1 LTRDTVNFVTETPDD
16 SSVELPKDCGNGNLS
31 PSAHNNG
38 IATQEYT
45 RATQALPMTSESTSV
60 HQHDQEYQYGM
71 FDVYLPPATPANSTI
86 GHTSVYTDPEESVS
100 SRQEHCFLE
109 PSTPERYTIEL
120 TTREAFLMRSYTR
133 KVAPWVSALK
143 LQWHTKTA
151 LLSAKKFDVCD
162 PLSHFGNEVPRRA
175 LDNPMVMYAILALAS
190 RHQAIMTRTTDE
202 EFEQNTYHGRC
213 LELLIPAL
221 SRPENTYNDHLLTTI
236 VLLRQHE
243 ELENR
248 KDTRYHLVASIKLI
262 NMISKFSSSG
272 GLAEA
277 ASWLFLRQAIYAS
290 LVQREPWQLQLENYE
305 RSRVFISRDDCSY
318 ANVSVFQLARALRL
332 VSRQSDNDSL
342 LERQEWESLEE
353 DVSRWKINSPSS
365 FRPLRYREPD
375 AERGRPF
382 SEVCMISGA
391 TGKSYYHSFLF
402 MVYRNKNTE
411 RSPQLANHIHD
422 AIYAAIG
429 LQYYYAT
436 LIVLQIHKPRSPGIS
451 AFESARVRNT
461 GEVSIFYIIEDA
473 KV

>member
-1 LTRDTVNFVTETPDD
+1 MNIRIVIL
-16 SSVELPKDCGNGNLS
+16 SV
-31 PSAHNNG
+31 
-38 IATQEYT
+38 
-45 RATQALPMTSESTSV
+45 
-60 HQHDQEYQYGM
+60 
-71 FDVYLPPATPANSTI
+71 
-86 GHTSVYTDPEESVS
+86 
-100 SRQEHCFLE
+100 
-109 PSTPERYTIEL
+109 
-120 TTREAFLMRSYTR
+120 
-133 KVAPWVSALK
+133 
-143 LQWHTKTA
+143 
-151 LLSAKKFDVCD
+151 KKFDVCD
-162 PLSHFGNEVPRRA
+162 PLCHFGNEVPRRA

-221 SRPENTYNDHLLTTI
+221 SRPENTYNDNLLITI

-277 ASWLFLRQAIYAS
+277 ASWLFLRQVIYAS
-290 LVQREPWQLQLENYE
+290 LVQREPWQLQLKNYE
-305 RSRVFISRDDCSY
+305 RSQVFLSRDDCSY

-353 DVSRWKINSPSS
+353 DVSRWKINAPSS

-375 AERGRPF
+375 AECGRPF

-391 TGKSYYHSFLF
+391 TSKSSYHPFLF
-402 MVYRNKNTE
+402 MAYENKNK
-411 RSPQLANHIHD
+411 
-422 AIYAAIG
+422 G
-429 LQYYYAT
+429 
-436 LIVLQIHKPRSPGIS
+436 VLS
-451 AFESARVRNT
+451 
-461 GEVSIFYIIEDA
+461 
-473 KV
+473 